1 MRKSAAEV
9 KAELSGQLDAE
20 IRRLGA
26 TNALFVHAVASR
38 LGLNPTDYECLDVL
52 DWTGPITAGQ
62 LAQHLGLTSG
72 AVSGMLD
79 RLEIAGWVQ
88 RNRDAADKRKVVVT
102 LLRTRFAEVAP
113 LYDGSNRAIEEITT
127 RLSAAEMKAVIS
139 ALATMN
145 DAFASEAIRLR
156 VEQHTRVP
164 GRVAKPRRA

>member
-1 MRKSAAEV
+1 MPKKNVDV
-9 KAELSGQLDAE
+9 KTALSERLDAE

-52 DWTGPITAGQ
+52 DWTGPITAGH

-72 AVSGMLD
+72 AISGMLD
-79 RLEIAGWVQ
+79 RLEAAGWV
-88 RNRDAADKRKVVVT
+88 RRDRDETDKRKVVVT

-113 LYDGSNRAIEEITT
+113 LYEGSNRAIADLSA
-127 RLSAAEMKAVIS
+127 RLSADDMKAVIG

-145 DAFASEAIRLR
+145 DAFAAEAIRLR
-156 VEQHTRVP
+156 AEQHTRVP
-164 GRVAKPRRA
+164 GRAVEPKSR